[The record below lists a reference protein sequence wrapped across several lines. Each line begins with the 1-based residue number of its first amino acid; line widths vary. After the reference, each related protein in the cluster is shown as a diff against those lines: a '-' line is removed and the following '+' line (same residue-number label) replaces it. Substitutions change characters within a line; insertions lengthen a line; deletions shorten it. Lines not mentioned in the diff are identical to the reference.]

1 MDSFL
6 KQALKGQKYN
16 KVPLIEEG
24 SDRRYTRIL
33 LKTKEQGLPPQA
45 LKNKEPDQPPQQPQT
60 QFKAH
65 KSWILAHSPL
75 EQQEY
80 FLWRQADFLKAGLN
94 VPKLHPAHKVLSS
107 KESHVAPY
115 QESDQNKKPMSLNS
129 QKGFLLIEDLGDHS
143 LEKEAL
149 NPMGFEKGAT
159 FKVFPT
165 AKVDKQQENSNKM
178 SITKPKFPYDYY
190 FQALDQLIQ
199 LQKSFGF
206 FQTGSVPSPWTKQD
220 FLKEMFYTEKYL
232 VQKFLNYQLKENQR
246 EALLKEL
253 EEISHKLARFPF
265 CPGHRDFH
273 SRNLFIKNK
282 KIYMIDFQD
291 AGFFPRFYDAVSLIY
306 DVYIDSQIDKQV
318 REKLL
323 TYFISK
329 TFPLKQKEND
339 KGTNLKDSSCPLS
352 VQQAFSNKNHIE
364 NQLKEEIALTALQ
377 RLFQAVGR
385 FAGFYCLKKQS
396 THLKHI
402 YPGLKIQEEL
412 LRTQLVTKNGKP
424 SYPCFLHLIQD
435 ILDLS
440 LEK

>member
-1 MDSFL
+1 ML
-6 KQALKGQKYN
+6 
-16 KVPLIEEG
+16 
-24 SDRRYTRIL
+24 
-33 LKTKEQGLPPQA
+33 
-45 LKNKEPDQPPQQPQT
+45 
-60 QFKAH
+60 
-65 KSWILAHSPL
+65 
-75 EQQEY
+75 
-80 FLWRQADFLKAGLN
+80 
-94 VPKLHPAHKVLSS
+94 
-107 KESHVAPY
+107 
-115 QESDQNKKPMSLNS
+115 
-129 QKGFLLIEDLGDHS
+129 
-143 LEKEAL
+143 
-149 NPMGFEKGAT
+149 
-159 FKVFPT
+159 
-165 AKVDKQQENSNKM
+165 
-178 SITKPKFPYDYY
+178 
-190 FQALDQLIQ
+190 
-199 LQKSFGF
+199 
-206 FQTGSVPSPWTKQD
+206 
-220 FLKEMFYTEKYL
+220 YTEKYL

-273 SRNLFIKNK
+273 SRNLFIKNNQ
-282 KIYMIDFQD
+282 IYMIDFQD

-329 TFPLKQKEND
+329 TFPLKQKERG
-339 KGTNLKDSSCPLS
+339 KGTNLKDSSSCPLS

-364 NQLKEEIALTALQ
+364 NQAMLKEEIALTALQ

-435 ILDLS
+435 ILDLP